1 MKVSAVVPTLGRS
14 PLLADALKA
23 LRRDG
28 ADSGIPL
35 EIVVVHQG
43 EADLDLPAG
52 LADLVLRPGRN
63 LGFAGGTNLGIA
75 ASSASDDDLIAT
87 VNDDL
92 IVEPGWLAFLA
103 RALTESASTAAVQGV
118 NLVLGA
124 SEPSEIV
131 DGCGLE
137 WNGWWQAVQIGH
149 GGSAPPAGP
158 PREIFG
164 VSATAALF
172 RRDALRQ
179 VALETLGT
187 PEDAVFDPRLDS
199 YYEDV
204 ELAGRLRAAGWG
216 ARLVPAARARHAGSL
231 TGRSFSRRRWTLIY
245 GNRYLAVAR
254 LLGSGFWPH
263 LPWLVLR
270 DLLDLVWAAIRADF
284 SLLAGIP
291 AGWVRAVRR
300 LPAFVR
306 RGPRIG

>member
-1 MKVSAVVPTLGRS
+1 MTVSAVVPTLGRS

-23 LRRDG
+23 LRREG

-43 EADLDLPAG
+43 EGELSLPPG
-52 LADLVLRPGRN
+52 LADVVLRPGRN

-75 ASSASDDDLIAT
+75 ASAASGGNLIAT

-103 RALTESASTAAVQGV
+103 RALTDSASTAAVQGV
-118 NLVLGA
+118 NLVLGTP
-124 SEPSEIV
+124 ETV

-149 GGSAPPAGP
+149 GGSPPPPGP
-158 PREIFG
+158 PREVFG

-179 VALETLGT
+179 VALEDG
-187 PEDAVFDPRLDS
+187 AVFDPRLDS

-204 ELAGRLRAAGWG
+204 ELAGRLREAGWG
-216 ARLVPAARARHAGSL
+216 ARLVPAARARHAGSV

-245 GNRYLAVAR
+245 GNRYLAAAR
-254 LLGSGFWPH
+254 LLGSRLGPS
-263 LPWLVLR
+263 LPRMVLR
-270 DLLDLVWAAIRADF
+270 DLLDLGRAAVRADF

-291 AGWVRAVRR
+291 AGWARAVRL
-300 LPAFVR
+300 LPGFVR
-306 RGPRIG
+306 SGPRIG